1 MIGQRYVSPPKH
13 GVQPTFVS
21 GRADAEHVCRA
32 WRVTMPVGVRPP
44 GVRRSE
50 SYKNGKGVAARWC
63 AEEAEPEAAGR

>member
-32 WRVTMPVGVRPP
+32 WRVTMPVGVRLIWSP
-44 GVRRSE
+44 
-50 SYKNGKGVAARWC
+50 KNGRHEV
-63 AEEAEPEAAGR
+63 